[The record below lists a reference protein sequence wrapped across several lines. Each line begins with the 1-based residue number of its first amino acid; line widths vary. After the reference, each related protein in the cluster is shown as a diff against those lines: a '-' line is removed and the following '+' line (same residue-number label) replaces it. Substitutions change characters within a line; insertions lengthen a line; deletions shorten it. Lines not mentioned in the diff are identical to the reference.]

1 MHRYGFVFIPV
12 ERGRMGEP
20 NAALNVYM
28 SKKERIR
35 DIYEYYTG
43 TRIPPGYEIS
53 AEDGFYSVRDNKK
66 LTFRQRDQLKRIRYR
81 GEDKGFLLGIENQM
95 TVNLTFAQRLFELDG
110 LEYRRQVE
118 EIRERNNRNHVKYK
132 PEDDFQYRFRR
143 ADKLRPVCN
152 LKLYW
157 GKDGENL
164 PVSLKDMMDMEAVP
178 EPMRFLVNDY
188 RVHTVWMRAIADEDL
203 QKMSSDMRYVVG
215 VLKRTERG
223 KSYQKYMLEHADYF
237 ERMPVDAYEV
247 VRVCAD
253 IKEFGNRFNFQ
264 EENGEERVDMCRA
277 IYEIKQDARREGRR
291 EGKKEG
297 KIQGMQYA
305 RQKDILE
312 LLKDYGQVPDETKKI
327 ILKEKDMDKL
337 GVWLKAAA
345 RADSIEEFRM
355 AM

>member
-1 MHRYGFVFIPV
+1 
-12 ERGRMGEP
+12 MGEP

-28 SKKERIR
+28 SNKERIR

-43 TRIPPGYEIS
+43 TCIPSGYEIS
-53 AEDGFYSVRDNKK
+53 VEDGFYSVRDNQK
-66 LTFRQRDQLKRIRYR
+66 LTFRQRDQLRRVRCRKEE
-81 GEDKGFLLGIENQM
+81 GGFLLAIENQM
-95 TVNLTFAQRLFELDG
+95 TVNLTFPQRLLELDS

-118 EIRERNNRNHVKYK
+118 EIRERNNRNHVKYE
-132 PEDDFQYRFRR
+132 PADDFKYRFRR
-143 ADKLRPVCN
+143 ADKLKPVCN

-157 GKDGENL
+157 GKNKENL
-164 PVSLKDMMDMEAVP
+164 PVSLADLMDMEAVP
-178 EPMRFLVNDY
+178 ERMRFLFNDY
-188 RVHTVWMRAIADEDL
+188 RVHTVWMRAISDEDL
-203 QKMSSDMRYVVG
+203 EKMHSDMKYVVG

-223 KSYQKYMLEHADYF
+223 KSYQQFMLEHADYF

-247 VRVCAD
+247 IRVCAN
-253 IKEFGNRFNFQ
+253 IREFEKRFIFQ

-277 IYEIKQDARREGRR
+277 IYEIKRDAKR
-291 EGKKEG
+291 EG

-312 LLKDYGQVPDETKKI
+312 LLEEYGQIPDETKKT